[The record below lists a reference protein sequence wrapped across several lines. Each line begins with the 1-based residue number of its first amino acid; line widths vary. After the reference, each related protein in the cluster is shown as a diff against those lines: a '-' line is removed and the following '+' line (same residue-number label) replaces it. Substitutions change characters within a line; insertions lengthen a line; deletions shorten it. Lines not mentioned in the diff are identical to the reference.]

1 MLGDAS
7 YGLGHG
13 GGGDLVSLGSDVLRL
28 IEVVGL
34 VGLRKV
40 LRGDEPE
47 ISWREEN
54 PFLELRGRL
63 QWMSICLRLLVGK

>member
-1 MLGDAS
+1 MGN
-7 YGLGHG
+7 
-13 GGGDLVSLGSDVLRL
+13 DVLRL